1 VFSGVGGH
9 ISVFHTSSP
18 RTPQCAVELEISG
31 AGERGY
37 GVGDVAEHQ
46 QQHDHEAQ
54 DFAQGIKSKAG
65 APQDCFRK
73 WTHVSHLAPAP
84 NRFEVHLPQY
94 VSNIT
99 RLSMHIVNT
108 PGIPNRFTTIYTTTT
123 HRIPNRFTTCTDV
136 HAHVTDVHVHVHVH
150 VHVQVHV
157 MCMCMCM
164 SCNIIALRAHASTH
178 AQSPHKNAQSP
189 QQDLQQFLPPG
200 RRSMPLR
207 RSAAGPCSR

>member
-1 VFSGVGGH
+1 MRGGIGNLGGGGTGLRATGSGTSRS
-9 ISVFHTSSP
+9 ISNSMTM
-18 RTPQCAVELEISG
+18 RG
-31 AGERGY
+31 AR
-37 GVGDVAEHQ
+37 
-46 QQHDHEAQ
+46 
-54 DFAQGIKSKAG
+54 FRSRRIKSKAG

-99 RLSMHIVNT
+99 RLLMHIVNT
-108 PGIPNRFTTIYTTTT
+108 PG
-123 HRIPNRFTTCTDV
+123 IPNRFTTCTDV

>member
-1 VFSGVGGH
+1 MDDGRRCLTSHIDTSPELCSRALGDTFQFFTHHRRGH
-9 ISVFHTSSP
+9 RRLSARWNWKS
-18 RTPQCAVELEISG
+18 RGRGNG
-31 AGERGY
+31 ATGY

-108 PGIPNRFTTIYTTTT
+108 PGKRNTKPFYYYLYYYYTQNTKPFYYM
-123 HRIPNRFTTCTDV
+123 HRCACTCHRCACACACACTC
-136 HAHVTDVHVHVHVH
+136 ASACHVHVHVH
-150 VHVQVHV
+150 V
-157 MCMCMCM
+157 M
-164 SCNIIALRAHASTH
+164 
-178 AQSPHKNAQSP
+178 
-189 QQDLQQFLPPG
+189 
-200 RRSMPLR
+200 
-207 RSAAGPCSR
+207 